1 MRLARSADAFAIGA
15 ATALPWSKTATSI
28 LIVLWLIA
36 LVPTLNLAEVRREIA
51 TPTGG
56 LPILLFAIGLL
67 GMAWANASWPERLGG
82 FDSFIKFLLL
92 PLFLVQFRRSNRGIW
107 VMVGYLASCTVLLV
121 VSSILVV
128 WPGGAITENFG
139 VVTNSAGA
147 QCGEFAICS
156 LALLFVSIE
165 MFRRGRRRL
174 ATGALALALW
184 FPRQHFFHCDDEQIL
199 RPLPFAHHPSLGPV
213 ADFEATRGQGD
224 DQSVC
229 CRSGGMRR
237 LMGFFAVSAT
247 SNGDSMGSH
256 PIRGFKS
263 VGWDASTVVLGT
275 VIEVYQRSAGPGTRD
290 RYDTSA
296 IRSRCSRPDRPVGS
310 RDNQSAPADSC
321 HRNSAWARRD
331 CGALGHVDR
340 ASTVLSRQ
348 YIAGVDR
355 VCDRHSEYCRI
366 YI

>member
-1 MRLARSADAFAIGA
+1 MSILFSNGRSVVTIRLARSADAFAIGA
-15 ATALPWSKTATSI
+15 ATALPWSNTATSI

-56 LPILLFAIGLL
+56 LPILLFALGLL

-82 FDSFIKFLLL
+82 FNSFIKFLLL

-174 ATGALALALW
+174 GTGALALALW

-263 VGWDASTVVLGT
+263 VG
-275 VIEVYQRSAGPGTRD
+275 
-290 RYDTSA
+290 
-296 IRSRCSRPDRPVGS
+296 
-310 RDNQSAPADSC
+310 
-321 HRNSAWARRD
+321 
-331 CGALGHVDR
+331 
-340 ASTVLSRQ
+340 
-348 YIAGVDR
+348 
-355 VCDRHSEYCRI
+355 
-366 YI
+366 